1 MMVKSVAGVAWTAQS
16 WPGGHGRAYQDTP
29 AGRTIHNL
37 RFSGSQLCPVSAR
50 RQGAARMSRTLTF
63 HRVSE
68 TRCKGAA
75 QRPGYV
81 EESKAHTLSTSSLRA
96 QRLVREALAKAE
108 GESLRG
114 GRLDCFAALA
124 MTEHEAAAALFQL
137 AFRLQTRLRI
147 LAARFARALLRHST
161 LKSKRAQGRPGA
173 GWHPRSTA
181 RKAHA
186 GRTAQ
191 QHTGVANHSAFPAR

>member
-124 MTEHEAAAALFQL
+124 MAPAVHCAKS
-137 AFRLQTRLRI
+137 TR
-147 LAARFARALLRHST
+147 
-161 LKSKRAQGRPGA
+161 
-173 GWHPRSTA
+173 
-181 RKAHA
+181 RKN
-186 GRTAQ
+186 RTAAYRWCQ
-191 QHTGVANHSAFPAR
+191 SLGLPCAMIGLLMPCSPGS

>member
-1 MMVKSVAGVAWTAQS
+1 MPSFGLT
-16 WPGGHGRAYQDTP
+16 
-29 AGRTIHNL
+29 L
-37 RFSGSQLCPVSAR
+37 RRSR
-50 RQGAARMSRTLTF
+50 ISRTLITF

-147 LAARFARALLRHST
+147 LAARFARALLRHFTLVST
-161 LKSKRAQGRPGA
+161 SAQGSPGA
-173 GWHPRSTA
+173 GLHPRPLREKHTQEN
-181 RKAHA
+181 
-186 GRTAQ
+186 RTAAYRCSQ
-191 QHTGVANHSAFPAR
+191 

>member
-1 MMVKSVAGVAWTAQS
+1 MVKSVAGVAWTAQS

-81 EESKAHTLSTSSLRA
+81 EESEAHTLSTSSLRA

-108 GESLRG
+108 AIQNPFAAADWIASLRS
-114 GRLDCFAALA
+114 
-124 MTEHEAAAALFQL
+124 Q
-137 AFRLQTRLRI
+137 
-147 LAARFARALLRHST
+147 
-161 LKSKRAQGRPGA
+161 
-173 GWHPRSTA
+173 
-181 RKAHA
+181 
-186 GRTAQ
+186 
-191 QHTGVANHSAFPAR
+191 

>member
-63 HRVSE
+63 PPRARDTLQRRCPASGGWGGGGGPHSLHIVIASAATCPRSFSE
-68 TRCKGAA
+68 GGSN
-75 QRPGYV
+75 P
-81 EESKAHTLSTSSLRA
+81 
-96 QRLVREALAKAE
+96 
-108 GESLRG
+108 ESLRC

-124 MTEHEAAAALFQL
+124 MTEQGASILI
-137 AFRLQTRLRI
+137 LQMQ
-147 LAARFARALLRHST
+147 ARFADTSSHPRGAFRSSFASSLHP
-161 LKSKRAQGRPGA
+161 QIQEGA
-173 GWHPRSTA
+173 G
-181 RKAHA
+181 K
-186 GRTAQ
+186 
-191 QHTGVANHSAFPAR
+191 